1 MDSRTSLFENS
12 AAEVWCGLSAGSRPL
27 GDFRVSTDKSLLK
40 AGCRLDSPPH
50 KAGVSILIWLVL
62 IFIAVAHAS
71 TPVRD
76 SCTDDSTIVAN
87 VQPTDPI
94 QIRHAVVG
102 EANPCYSVLVT
113 QAGKEVQ
120 GFVLGTTLPAVQ
132 EFERTRALES
142 RVAVPIAPEA
152 EKEKKPPLRP
162 IGPPFQPWSGVDIRG
177 KHLEIAGANSKV
189 TLVTFW
195 AIESGAARRFVENL
209 KKTEAEFRPKG
220 LRSFG
225 LIEVGSMDR
234 AKYYLEDM
242 GLDSPQ
248 AYDRQGL
255 AAKYNVDASKGIT
268 LVVDSSNNV
277 VAITSNPVEIRAAVT
292 RLLSSE

>member
-1 MDSRTSLFENS
+1 MTARIPCGKPLDRRNRLSHRSVVGCFAVVGQVVSPANLTPGVAILLLI
-12 AAEVWCGLSAGSRPL
+12 AAAQ
-27 GDFRVSTDKSLLK
+27 
-40 AGCRLDSPPH
+40 
-50 KAGVSILIWLVL
+50 
-62 IFIAVAHAS
+62 AS

-76 SCTDDSTIVAN
+76 SCTDDSIIVTN

-94 QIRHAVVG
+94 LIRHAVVG
-102 EANPCYSVLVT
+102 ESNPCYSVVVT

-142 RVAVPIAPEA
+142 RVAVPVAPEP
-152 EKEKKPPLRP
+152 EKAKQPAIRP
-162 IGPPFQPWSGVDIRG
+162 IGPPFQPWTGVDIKG
-177 KHLEIAGANSKV
+177 KRLEIAGAGSKV

-195 AIESGAARRFVENL
+195 AVESGAARRFVESL

-225 LIEVGSMDR
+225 LIEAGSTGR
-234 AKYYLEDM
+234 ANYYLEDM
-242 GLDSPQ
+242 SLDSPQ

-255 AAKYNVDASKGIT
+255 AAKYNVDASKGMT
-268 LVVDSSNNV
+268 LVVDASNNV
-277 VAITSNPVEIRAAVT
+277 VAITSNPLEIRAAVT